1 MDTAFHSWLPGGL
14 IVTVPC
20 YYLGKA
26 IVWNK
31 NNIFLTSKKRGV
43 RLCIFIQVHMWLH
56 SFSECRSIWIRFFTQ
71 WLTALIVF
79 IIVFAASR
87 GRSLVPNGIQNAV
100 EMVIEP
106 LCSQFERN
114 MGSHY
119 KKVVYFLLTLFLFIF
134 VANEMG
140 LLPTAHLTASPT
152 NDVNTTLGLALTGT
166 LCIHFVYIRNRGFG
180 KWLKHFFEPMPPFV
194 IINIVE
200 ELSRPVTLAM
210 RLFGNILAGEIL
222 LEILYALAPVLVPL
236 LWVVFSLVVGLIQ
249 AYIFTTL
256 TSIYLKESV
265 E

>member
-1 MDTAFHSWLPGGL
+1 MALFS
-14 IVTVPC
+14 
-20 YYLGKA
+20 YL
-26 IVWNK
+26 
-31 NNIFLTSKKRGV
+31 
-43 RLCIFIQVHMWLH
+43 
-56 SFSECRSIWIRFFTQ
+56 
-71 WLTALIVF
+71 
-79 IIVFAASR
+79 
-87 GRSLVPNGIQNAV
+87 
-100 EMVIEP
+100 
-106 LCSQFERN
+106 
-114 MGSHY
+114 
-119 KKVVYFLLTLFLFIF
+119 F
-134 VANEMG
+134 VANG
-140 LLPTAHLTASPT
+140 IRTFAAAPPTAAPAKGL
-152 NDVNTTLGLALTGT
+152 NNTFGPALAGT

>member
-1 MDTAFHSWLPGGL
+1 MHLHTGTHMVAQLFGMSVNLDT
-14 IVTVPC
+14 I
-20 YYLGKA
+20 
-26 IVWNK
+26 
-31 NNIFLTSKKRGV
+31 
-43 RLCIFIQVHMWLH
+43 
-56 SFSECRSIWIRFFTQ
+56 FTQ

-87 GRSLVPNGIQNAV
+87 GRSFVPSGIQNAV
-100 EMVIEP
+100 EMIIEP
-106 LCSQFERN
+106 LCSQFEKN

-119 KKVVYFLLTLFLFIF
+119 KKVVYFLLTLFMFIF
-134 VANEMG
+134 VANEIG

-222 LEILYALAPVLVPL
+222 MEILYALAPVLVPL